1 MAIESRYT
9 TTAGKLAI
17 GQEAEN
23 LLTSLKAIK
32 YQDLNPGG
40 RIFTDPVA
48 VMVSVELAK
57 GSLATLS
64 RLSGKVDI
72 RACRCIDKALERA
85 KEKLQFTE
93 KVMEFVLDQQD
104 DSVPISASRDPRI
117 EKILAKL
124 IQMQQ
129 APPPLE
135 TERTFAFEK
144 LNRYFEKASRVYCD
158 HLPTE
163 IAFGQAISIIGELK
177 VRVLQSGPLA
187 CIFQHQLL
195 SNKHNP
201 HYEDLANVDICKK
214 MAGASYSIIYLNMSM
229 LDPYEGE
236 RFNHAAFAPVSELHA
251 HEWTAKWIKENPSK
265 NTLSLSDALGD
276 YYGQFLIEVPFTEG
290 ILAKRPELR
299 QARLSYSCDAHQKE
313 IQRELDTLIE
323 LKNSD
328 NKPLGVFIEMG
339 SQTFAIVFH
348 ISGRI
353 SLFNPYGSQEMLGNN
368 FSYEVHFANSGQAAS
383 CLTALT
389 AEMGPSDRITFS
401 PYHNREGKF
410 ETESTDS
417 SSEEDN
423 DFIDDNNEMENALKD
438 FLF

>member
-9 TTAGKLAI
+9 TAAGKLAI

-32 YQDLNPGG
+32 YQDLTRGG

-48 VMVSVELAK
+48 LMVSVELAK

-72 RACRCIDKALERA
+72 GAREYIDKALERA
-85 KEKLQFTE
+85 KHKLEFTE
-93 KVMEFVLDQQD
+93 KVIEFVLDQQD

-117 EKILAKL
+117 EKILSKL

-135 TERTFAFEK
+135 TKRPSLFEK
-144 LNRYFEKASRVYCD
+144 LNRYFEKAGRVYCD
-158 HLPTE
+158 HLATE
-163 IAFGQAISIIGELK
+163 IAFGQVISIIGELK
-177 VRVLQSGPLA
+177 VHLLQAGPLV
-187 CIFQHQLL
+187 CVFQHQLL
-195 SNKHNP
+195 SNKHDS
-201 HYEDLANVDICKK
+201 HYKDQINVDLSKK
-214 MAGASYSIIYLNMSM
+214 MAGTSYSIIYLNISM

-236 RFNHAAFAPVSELHA
+236 RFNEAAFAPVSELHA
-251 HEWTAKWIKENPSK
+251 HQWTANWIKENPSK
-265 NTLSLSDALGD
+265 NTLSLSDALRD
-276 YYGQFLIEVPFTEG
+276 YYGQFLIEVPFTEE
-290 ILAKRPELR
+290 ILAKRPELT
-299 QARLSYSCDAHQKE
+299 QGWLSYSFDADEKE
-313 IQRELDTLIE
+313 IQKQLDTLIE

-328 NKPLGVFIEMG
+328 NKPLGVFIEMS
-339 SQTFAIVFH
+339 SQTLAIVFH

-353 SLFNPYGSQEMLGNN
+353 SLFNPYGSQVMLGNN
-368 FSYEVHFANSGQAAS
+368 FSYEVHFANSEQAAS
-383 CLTALT
+383 CLTALRL
-389 AEMGPSDRITFS
+389 EMGRHDPITLR
-401 PYHNREGKF
+401 PYRNREGKF

-423 DFIDDNNEMENALKD
+423 NFIDDNNEMEKAIKD
-438 FLF
+438 ILF